1 MKSRPF
7 SALVLAAFDT
17 FAFETLTWTPEQIR
31 QAAEA
36 KGKVYEAL
44 VKRKNISLD

>member
-7 SALVLAAFDT
+7 SALVLAAFDA
-17 FAFETLTWTPEQIR
+17 FAFETLTGSPEQIH